1 MSAALDAS
9 RRLAGKI
16 ALITGAAGAQGR
28 AAAMTFARHGAKLAL
43 ADIDETRVQE
53 VRSQV
58 EAAGGEAFAVGVDVT
73 QEASVRDMVEASLK
87 HFGMLNVLYNNAGI
101 NNGGPTEA
109 ERDVD
114 VVRLPIEIW
123 QRMMGVNLTGV
134 FLCCKH
140 AIPALI
146 AAGGGSVIN
155 ISSTA
160 GILGSSLSGHTYSAS
175 KGGLNSL
182 TRSMAAAYAKHKVRV
197 NAICPGSLEPV
208 MRFGIPRTPERQ
220 KMLESNYPL
229 GRLGTEEDV
238 VQLAV
243 HLASDESSW
252 TTGAVI
258 PVDGGFTS
266 TS

>member
-1 MSAALDAS
+1 MSA
-9 RRLAGKI
+9 RLEGKI

-28 AAAMTFARHGAKLAL
+28 AAAMTFALHGAKVAL
-43 ADIDETRVQE
+43 ADIDEGRVNAVRDE
-53 VRSQV
+53 VR
-58 EAAGGEAFAVGVDVT
+58 AAGGDALSIAVDVT
-73 QEASVRDMVEASLK
+73 SEDSVKRMVAASLA
-87 HFGMLNVLYNNAGI
+87 HFGALNVLYNNAGI

-114 VVRLPIEIW
+114 VVRLPLEIW
-123 QRMMGVNLTGV
+123 QRMLNVNLTGV
-134 FLCCKH
+134 FLCSKH

-146 AAGGGSVIN
+146 NAGGGSVIN

-160 GILGSSLSGHTYSAS
+160 GILGSSISGHTYSAS

-208 MRFGIPRTPERQ
+208 MKFGIPRTPERQ
-220 KMLESNYPL
+220 KMLEANYPI
-229 GRLGTEEDV
+229 GRLGTEDDV

-252 TTGAVI
+252 TTGTII

>member
-1 MSAALDAS
+1 MSA
-9 RRLAGKI
+9 RLEGKI

-28 AAAMTFARHGAKLAL
+28 AAAMTFALHGAKVAL
-43 ADIDETRVQE
+43 ADIDEGRVNAVRDE
-53 VRSQV
+53 VR
-58 EAAGGEAFAVGVDVT
+58 AAGGDALSIAVDVT
-73 QEASVRDMVEASLK
+73 SEDSVKRMVAASLA
-87 HFGMLNVLYNNAGI
+87 HFGSLNVLYNNAGI

-114 VVRLPIEIW
+114 VVRLPLEIW
-123 QRMMGVNLTGV
+123 QRMLNVNLTGV
-134 FLCCKH
+134 FLCSKH

-146 AAGGGSVIN
+146 NAGGGSVIN

-160 GILGSSLSGHTYSAS
+160 GILGSSISGHTYSAS

-182 TRSMAAAYAKHKVRV
+182 TRSMAAAYAKHQVRV

-208 MRFGIPRTPERQ
+208 MKFGIPRTPERQ
-220 KMLESNYPL
+220 KMLEANYPI
-229 GRLGTEEDV
+229 GRLGTEDDV

-252 TTGAVI
+252 TTGTII

>member
-1 MSAALDAS
+1 MSGVTGMA
-9 RRLAGKI
+9 RRLDGKI

-28 AAAMTFARHGAKLAL
+28 AVAHTFARHGARVAL
-43 ADIDETRVQE
+43 ADIDEARVRVLAQE
-53 VRSQV
+53 VIAQ
-58 EAAGGEAFAVGVDVT
+58 GGEALAIAADVT
-73 QEASVRDMVEASLK
+73 SEDSVKHMVAAALAR
-87 HFGMLNVLYNNAGI
+87 FGSLNVLYNNAGI

-109 ERDVD
+109 ERDCD
-114 VVRLPIEIW
+114 VVRLPLHIW
-123 QRMMGVNLTGV
+123 QRMIDVNLTGV
-134 FLCCKH
+134 FLCSKH

-160 GILGSSLSGHTYSAS
+160 GILGSSLSGHTYSAT

-182 TRSMAAAYAKHKVRV
+182 TRSMAAAYAKHQVRV

-208 MRFGIPRTPERQ
+208 MKFGIPRTPERQ
-220 KMLESNYPL
+220 KMLEANYPI
-229 GRLGTEEDV
+229 GRLGTEDDV

-243 HLASDESSW
+243 YLASDESSW
-252 TTGAVI
+252 TTGTVI

>member
-1 MSAALDAS
+1 MSAPMNA
-9 RRLAGKI
+9 RLAGKI

-28 AAAMTFARHGAKLAL
+28 VAAMTFARHGAKVAL
-43 ADIDETRVQE
+43 ADIDETRVRE
-53 VRSQV
+53 VGAAV
-58 EAAGGEAFAVGVDVT
+58 EAAGGEALAIGVDVT
-73 QEASVRDMVEASLK
+73 SEASVKSMVAAAVSR
-87 HFGMLNVLYNNAGI
+87 FGMLNVLYNNAGI
-101 NNGGPTEA
+101 NNGGATEA

-114 VVRLPIEIW
+114 VVRLPLEIW
-123 QRMMGVNLTGV
+123 QRMVDVNLTGV

-160 GILGSSLSGHTYSAS
+160 GILGSSISGHTYSAT

-182 TRSMAAAYAKHKVRV
+182 TRSMAAAYARHRVRV

-208 MRFGIPRTPERQ
+208 MKFGIPRTPERQ
-220 KMLESNYPL
+220 KMLEANYPI
-229 GRLGTEEDV
+229 GRLGTEDDV

-243 HLASDESSW
+243 YLASEESSW

-258 PVDGGFTS
+258 PLDGGFTS

>member
-1 MSAALDAS
+1 MSA
-9 RRLAGKI
+9 RLEGKI

-28 AAAMTFARHGAKLAL
+28 AAAMTFALHGAKVAL
-43 ADIDETRVQE
+43 ADIDEGRVNAVRDE
-53 VRSQV
+53 VR
-58 EAAGGEAFAVGVDVT
+58 AAGGDAFSIAVDVT
-73 QEASVRDMVEASLK
+73 SEDSVKRMVAASLA
-87 HFGMLNVLYNNAGI
+87 HFGSLNVLYNNAGI

-114 VVRLPIEIW
+114 VVRLPLEIW
-123 QRMMGVNLTGV
+123 QRMLNVNLTGV
-134 FLCCKH
+134 FLCSKH

-146 AAGGGSVIN
+146 NAGGGSVIN

-160 GILGSSLSGHTYSAS
+160 GILGSSISGHTYSAS

-197 NAICPGSLEPV
+197 NAICPGSLAPV
-208 MRFGIPRTPERQ
+208 MKFGIPRTPERQ
-220 KMLESNYPL
+220 KMLEANYPI
-229 GRLGTEEDV
+229 GRLGTEDDV

-252 TTGAVI
+252 TTGTII

>member
-1 MSAALDAS
+1 
-9 RRLAGKI
+9 
-16 ALITGAAGAQGR
+16 
-28 AAAMTFARHGAKLAL
+28 MT
-43 ADIDETRVQE
+43 
-53 VRSQV
+53 S
-58 EAAGGEAFAVGVDVT
+58 
-73 QEASVRDMVEASLK
+73 EASVKAMVRAVIDHYGRLD
-87 HFGMLNVLYNNAGI
+87 VLYNNAGI

-109 ERDVD
+109 ERDCD
-114 VVRLPIEIW
+114 VVRLPLEIW
-123 QRMMGVNLTGV
+123 QRMLAVNLTGV
-134 FLCCKH
+134 FLCSKH

-146 AAGGGSVIN
+146 DAGGGSVIN

-160 GILGSSLSGHTYSAS
+160 GLLGSSISGHAYSAT

-182 TRSMAAAYAKHKVRV
+182 TRSMAAAYAKHRVRV

-208 MRFGIPRTPERQ
+208 MMFGIPRTPERQ
-220 KMLESNYPL
+220 KMLEANYPI
-229 GRLGTEEDV
+229 GRLGTEADV

-243 HLASDESSW
+243 YLASDESTW

>member
-1 MSAALDAS
+1 MSSVRDAS
-9 RRLAGKI
+9 GRLTGKI

-28 AAAMTFARHGAKLAL
+28 AAAMIFARHGAKLAL
-43 ADIDETRVQE
+43 ADIDEMRVQE
-53 VRSQV
+53 VRAQV

-114 VVRLPIEIW
+114 VVRLPLEIW
-123 QRMMGVNLTGV
+123 QRMMSVNLTGV

-140 AIPALI
+140 AIPALVV
-146 AAGGGSVIN
+146 AGGGSVIN

-160 GILGSSLSGHTYSAS
+160 GILGSSLSGHSYSAS

-220 KMLESNYPL
+220 RMLESNYPL

-243 HLASDESSW
+243 YLASDESSW

>member
-1 MSAALDAS
+1 MSA
-9 RRLAGKI
+9 RLEGKS

-28 AAAMTFARHGAKLAL
+28 AAAMTFARHGAKVAL
-43 ADIDETRVQE
+43 ADIDEGRVNAVRDE
-53 VRSQV
+53 VR
-58 EAAGGEAFAVGVDVT
+58 AAGGDALSIAVDVT
-73 QEASVRDMVEASLK
+73 SEDSVKRMVAASLA
-87 HFGMLNVLYNNAGI
+87 HFGSLNVLYNNAGI

-114 VVRLPIEIW
+114 VVRLPLEIW
-123 QRMMGVNLTGV
+123 QRMLNVNLTGV
-134 FLCCKH
+134 FLCSKH

-146 AAGGGSVIN
+146 NAGGGSVIN

-160 GILGSSLSGHTYSAS
+160 GILGSSISGHTYSAS

-208 MRFGIPRTPERQ
+208 MKFGIPRTPERQ
-220 KMLESNYPL
+220 KMLEANYPN
-229 GRLGTEEDV
+229 GRLGTEDDV
-238 VQLAV
+238 EQLAV

-252 TTGAVI
+252 TTGTII

>member
-1 MSAALDAS
+1 MG
-9 RRLAGKI
+9 RLEGKT
-16 ALITGAAGAQGR
+16 ALITGAAGVQGR
-28 AAAMTFARHGAKLAL
+28 VAALTFARQGARVAL
-43 ADIDETRVQE
+43 ADINEE
-53 VRSQV
+53 SVRALQAEV
-58 EAAGGEAFAVGVDVT
+58 EAAGGQACAMAVDVT
-73 QEASVRDMVEASLK
+73 SEDSVKAMVAAALAR
-87 HFGMLNVLYNNAGI
+87 FGMLNVLYNNAGI

-114 VVRLPIEIW
+114 VVRLPLEIW
-123 QRMMGVNLTGV
+123 QRMLAVNLTGV
-134 FLCCKH
+134 FLCSKH

-182 TRSMAAAYAKHKVRV
+182 TRSMAAAYAKHQVRV

-208 MRFGIPRTPERQ
+208 MKFGIPRTPERQ
-220 KMLESNYPL
+220 KMLEANYPI
-229 GRLGTEEDV
+229 GRLGTEDDV

-252 TTGAVI
+252 TTGAII